1 MPNLTQM
8 FNNCMEASYNSRA
21 ASEVYAKL
29 NEAGFEVYSK
39 TLKETSGYF
48 IKFDES
54 SLALLPGQANQ
65 EYALPTDLTQVVH
78 LAERAVSTEN
88 WRPMAPAGNIE
99 NVLVNQLVSLGLL
112 TLDAYGDFSPFSY
125 YGPFLDA
132 AATIA
137 GAALQTQKVR
147 ISPITDQ
154 NRFVQIVYTAKWLQI
169 TNKDSQ
175 LMLPDEGTYAMEA
188 KATAKLLR
196 LNNDSLSADFEA
208 AAVPMEQR
216 YMDWVRARQ
225 IQEPP
230 TVEPMFDLD

>member
-8 FNNCMEASYNSRA
+8 FNNCMNASYKSRTA
-21 ASEVYAKL
+21 AEVYAKL

-39 TLKETSGYF
+39 TVKETSGFF
-48 IKFDES
+48 IKFDEV
-54 SLALLPGQANQ
+54 SLTLLPGQANQ

-78 LAERAVSTEN
+78 LAERLVSTEN
-88 WRPMAPAGNIE
+88 WRPMPPAGGVE
-99 NVLVNQLVSLGLL
+99 NVLTRQLVSLGLL
-112 TLDAYGDFSPFSY
+112 TLDDYGSISPFSY

-132 AATIA
+132 AGTVAA
-137 GAALQTQKVR
+137 GQIQKVR
-147 ISPITDQ
+147 IAPIPDL

-175 LMLPDEGTYAMEA
+175 CMLPDEGTYTMEA
-188 KATAKLLR
+188 RATAKLLR

-208 AAVPMEQR
+208 AAGLMEQR

-230 TVEPMFDLD
+230 SVEPMFDID